1 MALFEDDNER
11 AESYRILADLFI
23 APPNAEKLKTLKE
36 DLGLESK
43 ETEEEVLADFDHL
56 FSYELGIMP
65 PVESVRA
72 GETNAADAVTGF
84 YLSAGLTFGEE
95 YETVPDHISLEFL
108 FMSYAVDIDNR
119 EMQRKFLEEHIVN
132 WVPYYCDEIIKEAK
146 TLFYREIAGI
156 TKDFIGSE
164 YEGIG

>member
-1 MALFEDDNER
+1 MALFEDDER
-11 AESYRILADLFI
+11 TESYRILADLFI
-23 APPNAEKLKTLKE
+23 APPDAEKLETLKA

-56 FSYELGIMP
+56 FSYENGIMP
-65 PVESVRA
+65 PVESVRTGNA
-72 GETNAADAVTGF
+72 NAADAVTEF
-84 YLSAGLTFGEE
+84 YFNAGLTFGEE

-108 FMSYAVDIDNR
+108 FMSYAVDIENL

-132 WVPYYCDEIIKEAK
+132 WVPYYCDNVMKEAK
-146 TLFYREIAGI
+146 TLFYREIVEIA
-156 TKDFIGSE
+156 KDFIESE